1 MKQEMINNA
10 MGFNK
15 HLNRKELERLSFTKL
30 LGFVHPLDR
39 QDFIKRI
46 NLGESYE

>member
-10 MGFNK
+10 MGYNK
-15 HLNRKELERLSFTKL
+15 YLNRKELETYSFNKL
-30 LGFVHPLDR
+30 LCFVHPLDR